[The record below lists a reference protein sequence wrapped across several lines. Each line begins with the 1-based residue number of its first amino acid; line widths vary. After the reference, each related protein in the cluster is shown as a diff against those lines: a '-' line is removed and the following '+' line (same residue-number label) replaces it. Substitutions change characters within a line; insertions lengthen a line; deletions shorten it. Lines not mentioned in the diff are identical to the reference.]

1 MKRKMLAVLM
11 AAAMITGLS
20 ACGGEGDS
28 KKAADVSAKEE
39 QITLKYAGWGAP
51 SEKKATQKVLDKFE
65 EEHPNIKVEYIHIPA
80 DYNTKLTTMIAAGQ
94 GPDVAMLTGDTALQW
109 ATQGKIRNILDMAE
123 GDDSFSLDA
132 VLPQTVYWWDEGKA
146 CGINSALEVYALMYN
161 NESLKEAGIE
171 VPVKA
176 EEAWSWEE
184 FVEVLQKL
192 TIDQSGRNAADPD
205 FDPENI
211 KQFGIYL
218 PTAAGA
224 NMVSS
229 AAALAGE
236 DFLTEDGKAVN
247 LSGTKTETAIQNFAD
262 LINKYHVAPNP
273 AQSKNLPAGAAALQ
287 AKKAAMIWD
296 GQWCLMELA
305 ENKVDFG
312 VGILPKMFDKPMTV
326 ALGEPIVAFES
337 TKYPEEAWELQKAFM
352 DPDNIMDLI
361 KGGLWMPVM
370 KDWYEDDSLVKQW
383 ASGNDAHPEG
393 YVEAVLN
400 NGFDNCTPALNY
412 NIKNYPKIM
421 DVLSPALDKVWLGE
435 SSAADAIAG
444 VQENMNTE
452 VQGTYPRP

>member
-184 FVEVLQKL
+184 L
-192 TIDQSGRNAADPD
+192 
-205 FDPENI
+205 
-211 KQFGIYL
+211 
-218 PTAAGA
+218 
-224 NMVSS
+224 
-229 AAALAGE
+229 
-236 DFLTEDGKAVN
+236 
-247 LSGTKTETAIQNFAD
+247 
-262 LINKYHVAPNP
+262 
-273 AQSKNLPAGAAALQ
+273 
-287 AKKAAMIWD
+287 
-296 GQWCLMELA
+296 
-305 ENKVDFG
+305 
-312 VGILPKMFDKPMTV
+312 
-326 ALGEPIVAFES
+326 
-337 TKYPEEAWELQKAFM
+337 
-352 DPDNIMDLI
+352 
-361 KGGLWMPVM
+361 
-370 KDWYEDDSLVKQW
+370 
-383 ASGNDAHPEG
+383 
-393 YVEAVLN
+393 
-400 NGFDNCTPALNY
+400 
-412 NIKNYPKIM
+412 
-421 DVLSPALDKVWLGE
+421 
-435 SSAADAIAG
+435 
-444 VQENMNTE
+444 
-452 VQGTYPRP
+452 